1 MFILFLC
8 HVIVPLLQ
16 HITYNEWLPLVLG
29 PDTMARLDI
38 APPSHAHSSRYDP
51 GVNPTI
57 TNAFATAAFRFGHT
71 LIQGVME

>member
-1 MFILFLC
+1 M
-8 HVIVPLLQ
+8 IVPLLQ

-38 APPSHAHSSRYDP
+38 APQPPSHAHSSRYDP

-57 TNAFATAAFRFGHT
+57 LNAFATAAFRFGHT

>member
-1 MFILFLC
+1 MF
-8 HVIVPLLQ
+8 Q

-38 APPSHAHSSRYDP
+38 APPARGHSSRYDP
-51 GVNPTI
+51 KVNPTI
-57 TNAFATAAFRFGHT
+57 LNAFATAAFRFGHT